1 MPRFAHRQGVF
12 LDTGSGKGGVSVIQ
26 RVGIFYNDQAGHSQS
41 ARLARQFAAKA
52 AKQGIQSAYI
62 TAPSVD
68 EAITAVAKA
77 AHRYDALVAIGG
89 DGTLNL
95 VATAFLRAKKTVL
108 LGIIPGGTVNNL
120 AHQLN
125 IPPLPLIAIDRL
137 VTAMTQDHTISIGIG
152 QCGDHAF
159 VSSLVFGALADISNQ
174 VRQQEKRKFGPIV
187 YLAKGVQLLVTNRSY
202 RIEMIHDG
210 GSETSRIW
218 TGLVTTTNG
227 VGRVQYIPDDE
238 SDLLHVSL
246 LHHFRWNETL
256 TYLRYFLSGH
266 FDQMKGVTYFTTEKL
281 RLVPVN
287 AKHTI
292 RLRLD
297 GDKGPALPM
306 TIRWRPRYLPV
317 LLPKEGK

>member
-1 MPRFAHRQGVF
+1 MIK
-12 LDTGSGKGGVSVIQ
+12 LC
-26 RVGIFYNDQAGHSQS
+26 GIFYNDKAGHSK
-41 ARLARQFAAKA
+41 AGDIAGQFAAA
-52 AKQGIQSAYI
+52 ASKQGIQCTFI
-62 TAPSVD
+62 TAPSVE

-77 AHRYDALVAIGG
+77 THRDDALVAIGG

-95 VATAFLRAKKTVL
+95 VATAFLRAKKTVP

-120 AHQLN
+120 AHQLGM
-125 IPPLPLIAIDRL
+125 PPDVPAAIQVILD
-137 VTAMTQDHTISIGIG
+137 AMQREQTESIGIG

-187 YLAKGVQLLVTNRSY
+187 YVAKGLKLLVTNRSY
-202 RIEMIHDG
+202 RISMRHDG
-210 GSETSRIW
+210 QEETSRVW

-227 VGRVQYIPDDE
+227 VGRVHYIADDD

-246 LHHFRWNETL
+246 LHHFRWNQVL
-256 TYLRYFLSGH
+256 TYIRYFLSGH
-266 FDQMKGVTYFTTEKL
+266 FDEMKGVTYFTTEKL
-281 RLVPVN
+281 ALAPVN
-287 AKHTI
+287 PKRTI

-306 TIRWRPRYLPV
+306 TIRWRPRFLPV
-317 LLPKEGK
+317 LITKKQ